1 MTLFGQAVGRPL
13 VNTVAVCKV
22 GRSHALPLGT
32 FAGYKFRQYML
43 GIAATR
49 GICSAPNMDF
59 M

>member
-1 MTLFGQAVGRPL
+1 MTIFGPSEYRPL
-13 VNTVAVCKV
+13 VNAVAACKV

-32 FAGYKFRQYML
+32 FARYKFRQYML

-49 GICSAPNMDF
+49 GICSAPNMDS